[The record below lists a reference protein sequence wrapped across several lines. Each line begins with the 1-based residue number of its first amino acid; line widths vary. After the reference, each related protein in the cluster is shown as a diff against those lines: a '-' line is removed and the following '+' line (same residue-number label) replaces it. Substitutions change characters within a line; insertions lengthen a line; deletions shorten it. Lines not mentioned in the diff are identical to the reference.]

1 MNSKEHKSLRTQV
14 LGLTKELINFSES
27 PTGDYSETCRLKF
40 DAFVVLFH
48 SEVESYFEDLMK
60 HIVEDALR
68 GWKDN
73 CILDHILMSL
83 IIYHFDREQHVKKNL
98 IANEV
103 LLINENIY
111 FDSND
116 SMDKN
121 RIGSLI
127 DKAVSFYKS
136 IINKNH
142 GIMNRHMSKLFDPLG
157 ISDCDL
163 NQDLFRK
170 LETISARRNKIVH
183 GSRNKVYDK
192 YIDPFEHNYLKIV
205 DDEISSFEKIL
216 SNNGYL
222 KNF

>member
-1 MNSKEHKSLRTQV
+1 MNSNEHKSLRKQV
-14 LGLTKELINFSES
+14 LGLTKELINFSAS
-27 PTGDYSETCRLKF
+27 STGEYSEACRLKF

-73 CILDHILMSL
+73 CILDRILMSL
-83 IIYHFDREQHVKKNL
+83 IIYHFDREQSVKKYL
-98 IANEV
+98 IANDV
-103 LLINENIY
+103 LLINENIN

-116 SMDKN
+116 STDKD
-121 RIGSLI
+121 RIGNLI
-127 DKAVSFYKS
+127 KKAVSSYRS
-136 IINKNH
+136 IIDNNH
-142 GIMNRHMSKLFDPLG
+142 GIMNRHTSKLFDPLG

-163 NQDLFRK
+163 DQDLFRK
-170 LETISARRNKIVH
+170 LEAIAARRNKIVH
-183 GSRNKVYDK
+183 RSRNKVYDK
-192 YIDPFEHNYLKIV
+192 YIDPFEHDYLKIV

-222 KNF
+222 KNC